1 MARGIRIVSARR
13 ALGFAI
19 ASVLA
24 FAATAAPASARWF
37 GSTMAGP
44 ANANYGC
51 ESALV
56 NAPLGGVE
64 LAPTG
69 QTSCTY
75 RHGGYLYSN
84 RPTFIAP
91 GNGKITKIRVKSG
104 ANPARLRL
112 TVLTG
117 SSRVDTFTGQEI
129 PGTYTCCTAR
139 YVGPAF
145 LPKANAITTRRVHVK
160 VKDVRSKKIN
170 YRIHS
175 TDGLALSATTPGTL
189 PLSIGPN
196 PGGFDAG
203 TPITVGFWPRTANG
217 DPRVDGYSM
226 TGLDLLFQWNFKRRR

>member
-1 MARGIRIVSARR
+1 MGGGIRIVSPRWACVV
-13 ALGFAI
+13 AI
-19 ASVLA
+19 ASLVALIV
-24 FAATAAPASARWF
+24 TASPASARWF
-37 GSTMAGP
+37 GSTMAGEP
-44 ANANYGC
+44 NANYGC
-51 ESALV
+51 ETALTM
-56 NAPLGGVE
+56 APLGGVQ
-64 LAPTG
+64 LSPTN

-91 GNGKITKIRVKSG
+91 GNGRITKIRVKSG
-104 ANPARLRL
+104 PSPARLRL

-139 YVGPAF
+139 YVGPSF
-145 LPKANAITTRRVHVK
+145 KPKANKTTTRRVNVK
-160 VKDVRSKKIN
+160 VKDVRSKNIN

-196 PGGFDAG
+196 PGGFDPG
-203 TPITVGFWPRTANG
+203 TPITVGFWPRTAKG

-226 TGLDLLFQWNFKRRR
+226 TGLDLLFQWNFKRR